1 MAVEPEAL
9 RCVVRYIACGTL
21 ELTPYMTFGV
31 LAAVN
36 YLELESA
43 KVVCASF
50 MCSG

>member
-1 MAVEPEAL
+1 MEPEAL
-9 RCVVRYIACGTL
+9 RCVVRYVACGTL